1 MSVNTEEFLRHKGSI
16 EQNDL
21 TKIINIDLNESS
33 ISIKSKYHNAD
44 DLKTFLKRHTNK
56 LTILSLNIDS
66 LSSKIDE
73 LNILINTLAESDV
86 QINVICIQE
95 ARIRK
100 NTDTHLNL
108 KNYTM
113 TTQASTDRCSKKGG
127 LVTYVSNNITISN
140 SNAYNTYSTWEALCL
155 DIVDDSNKK
164 ITICNIYR
172 PPKNNNNH
180 ASIDLFMQE
189 FNPVLLDINKDAK
202 NVVLTGD
209 FNIDLLKLNSNEK
222 FQEFYDTLTKIDL
235 LPVITLPTRMS
246 TRNTTLIDQIYCKS
260 SNPLTIAG
268 SGILAAKISDH
279 MAIFAA
285 FNFNINKTYTVT
297 DKISMRS
304 FTGRNIDSFTNELED
319 INWHQVFDHNPT
331 ADPLISYDN
340 KFSTKLEEVMNN
352 HFPLKDVEFNKYNH
366 KKSKWMT
373 YELLAKIKKRDKLY
387 LEVHMT
393 SPNSNINKLKS
404 TELENKA
411 KEVRKL
417 KREAKATYYNL
428 QFSKYRNDIRKT

>member
-1 MSVNTEEFLRHKGSI
+1 M
-16 EQNDL
+16 
-21 TKIINIDLNESS
+21 
-33 ISIKSKYHNAD
+33 
-44 DLKTFLKRHTNK
+44 
-56 LTILSLNIDS
+56 
-66 LSSKIDE
+66 
-73 LNILINTLAESDV
+73 

-100 NTDTHLNL
+100 NTDTQHLNL

-113 TTQASTDRCSKKGG
+113 TTQTSTDRCSKKGG

-140 SNAYNTYSTWEALCL
+140 SKAYNTYSTWEALCL
-155 DIVDDSNKK
+155 DIVDDSNNK

-180 ASIDLFMQE
+180 ASTDLFMQE

-246 TRNTTLIDQIYCKS
+246 TRNATLIDQIYCKS
-260 SNPLTIAG
+260 SNPLTIAD

-285 FNFNINKTYTVT
+285 LNFNINKTYTVT

-319 INWHQVFDHNPT
+319 INWHQVFDHNTT

-352 HFPLKDVEFNKYNH
+352 HFPLKDIKFNKYKY

-373 YELLAKIKKRDKLY
+373 YELLAKIKKRDKQY

-393 SPNSNINKLKS
+393 SPNSNINKLKL

-428 QFSKYRNDIRKT
+428 QFSKYRNDIRKTWENIADVINKSKIQKQFPTYFNVNETKITNKKEIATQFNNVFINIGPHLTNKLNTNEKPSFKSYLKKKT